1 MSPVPVSVEPMAASL
16 TPRFEPTPQHESAAE
31 ARNAF
36 DAEIHGQTKAGSRN
50 WIWIAVAAA
59 VIITAAAGV
68 FASRRFLPEPAA
80 APENGTLVITTS
92 PPGAQVFVDGRPKG
106 VTPLALT
113 LSAGA
118 HSVQLRGSGEPRT
131 IPVMIAA
138 GKEVAQYLDLPKAAA
153 GVGQLQVKS
162 EPSGAR
168 VNVDGTPRGTAP
180 LLVTNLAPGEHTV
193 LLESDFGS
201 VKQTV
206 TVESGMTAALVVP
219 LGAPQNGPASGWV
232 TVVSRIDV
240 QLFENGQLL
249 GSSQSD
255 RIMVTAGR
263 HDIDVVNDALG
274 FRATRTVQVPAGKTA
289 SLAVEV
295 PTGTIALNA
304 QPWAEVWIDGEKIGE
319 TPIGNYSLA
328 IGTHDVVFRHP
339 ELGEQHY
346 TATVTLKTPVRLSV
360 DLRKK

>member
-1 MSPVPVSVEPMAASL
+1 V
-16 TPRFEPTPQHESAAE
+16 
-31 ARNAF
+31 
-36 DAEIHGQTKAGSRN
+36 
-50 WIWIAVAAA
+50 
-59 VIITAAAGV
+59 
-68 FASRRFLPEPAA
+68 
-80 APENGTLVITTS
+80 
-92 PPGAQVFVDGRPKG
+92 
-106 VTPLALT
+106 
-113 LSAGA
+113 
-118 HSVQLRGSGEPRT
+118 
-131 IPVMIAA
+131 
-138 GKEVAQYLDLPKAAA
+138 
-153 GVGQLQVKS
+153 
-162 EPSGAR
+162 
-168 VNVDGTPRGTAP
+168 
-180 LLVTNLAPGEHTV
+180 LVTNLAPGEHTV
-193 LLESDFGS
+193 LLEGDLGS

-232 TVVSRIDV
+232 TVVARIDV

-319 TPIGNYSLA
+319 TPIGNYA
-328 IGTHDVVFRHP
+328 MPIGTHDVVFRHP